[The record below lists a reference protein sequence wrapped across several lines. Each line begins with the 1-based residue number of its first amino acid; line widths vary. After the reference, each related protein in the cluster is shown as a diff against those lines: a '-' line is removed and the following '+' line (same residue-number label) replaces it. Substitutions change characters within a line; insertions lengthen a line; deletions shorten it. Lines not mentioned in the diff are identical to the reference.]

1 MFDQITLFMIFM
13 MLCFAGIAAMF
24 YFILRGLDELTRELR
39 GERTQLIGI
48 MQSVESSVELL
59 VKAAQ
64 LSLKH
69 QAGRAGGVSAS
80 ASESVQNKQILS
92 RVAGSEEQAQKSAEL
107 SLDSNLGPLS
117 MNGAVAVNPTR
128 QRTDE
133 RFLDFGRSR

>member
-1 MFDQITLFMIFM
+1 MFDQVTLFMIFM
-13 MLCFAGIAAMF
+13 MLCFAGMAAMF

-69 QAGRAGGVSAS
+69 QAGRVAATSSDA
-80 ASESVQNKQILS
+80 VQNKQTAS
-92 RVAGSEEQAQKSAEL
+92 FAAGESQLQKSAEIRL
-107 SLDSNLGPLS
+107 EDGFAPLS
-117 MNGAVAVNPTR
+117 INGSVSATANPR
-128 QRTDE
+128 NDP
-133 RFLDFGRSR
+133 FLEFGKNR

>member
-13 MLCFAGIAAMF
+13 MLCFAGMAAMF

-48 MQSVESSVELL
+48 MQSIESSVELL

-69 QAGRAGGVSAS
+69 QAGRATA
-80 ASESVQNKQILS
+80 A
-92 RVAGSEEQAQKSAEL
+92 AGSEAVQTKPLSYAANIEEQPQKAAEL
-107 SLDSNLGPLS
+107 KIDDGLNHLS
-117 MNGAVAVNPTR
+117 MNGAVAVNSR
-128 QRTDE
+128 HNDQ
-133 RFLDFGRSR
+133 FLELGKIR